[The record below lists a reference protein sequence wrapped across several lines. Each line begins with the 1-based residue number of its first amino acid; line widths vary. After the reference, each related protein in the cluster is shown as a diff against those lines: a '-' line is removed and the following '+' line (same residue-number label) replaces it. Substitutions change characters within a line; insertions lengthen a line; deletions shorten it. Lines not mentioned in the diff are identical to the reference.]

1 MDWCKSVLHWEM
13 VNLLLQSEVLLSVSE
28 QQNLRPCNPN
38 HPHCRADPRKKKRS
52 PEKKAIM
59 QFNITYIQV
68 SGTLN
73 NVKELEEFHLL
84 LYNTLAAGWRGQKKA
99 ECSSAHGVCI
109 RQRKC
114 GRLAQTEAGRH
125 EARERQR
132 AKELMCLILML
143 DLGHDC
149 QKSGNIFLVS
159 FLWLQHWMTIRHIN
173 CPCF

>member
-38 HPHCRADPRKKKRS
+38 HPHCRADLRGKKRS
-52 PEKKAIM
+52 PEKKAII
-59 QFNITYIQV
+59 QCTITYIQV

-73 NVKELEEFHLL
+73 NEKELKELHLL

-99 ECSSAHGVCI
+99 ECSSAHGVCQ

-114 GRLAQTEAGRH
+114 GRLAQTEASRH

-132 AKELMCLILML
+132 AKEFMCLILML

-149 QKSGNIFLVS
+149 QKSGNILLAS
-159 FLWLQHWMTIRHIN
+159 FLWLQHWMTICHIN
-173 CPCF
+173 CPRF

>member
-1 MDWCKSVLHWEM
+1 MDWCKSVLHWEI

-38 HPHCRADPRKKKRS
+38 HPQWLQS
-52 PEKKAIM
+52 PEQKAII
-59 QFNITYIQV
+59 QCTITYIQV

-73 NVKELEEFHLL
+73 NEKELKEFHLL

-99 ECSSAHGVCI
+99 ECSSVHGVCK
-109 RQRKC
+109 RQRQC
-114 GRLAQTEAGRH
+114 GRLVQTEAGRH
-125 EARERQR
+125 EARERRR
-132 AKELMCLILML
+132 AKEFMCLILML

-159 FLWLQHWMTIRHIN
+159 FLWLQH
-173 CPCF
+173 